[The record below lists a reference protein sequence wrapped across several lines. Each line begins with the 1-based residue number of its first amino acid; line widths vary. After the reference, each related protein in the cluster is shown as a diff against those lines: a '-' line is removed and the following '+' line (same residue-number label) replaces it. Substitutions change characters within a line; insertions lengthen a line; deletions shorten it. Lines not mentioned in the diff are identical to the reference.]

1 LRFFFAVSTSDITD
15 FRTVKTTPTIKRLWQ
30 AIAVLVIAGTFIS
43 LGLWQL
49 HRAQDLQREIS
60 SSKTVVQ
67 DERIYELSDFTSPQ
81 GSLPVA
87 AYGKSVTVTGHYI
100 ADFKA
105 PNQKG
110 ADGKVGDWHVSL
122 MQVDTDSAILVV
134 RGLWSQATA
143 SPEIVMA
150 TKVTATGR
158 IYPHQIEDHA
168 QSTPSQLSRIDSSV
182 LTSTTGDQLYDGF
195 ISATSEETRGGA
207 VSRDRISIAAPT
219 NPTATPGYYWQH
231 ISYVVIWWFMAA
243 LVLWAPFYKRREEQ

>member
-1 LRFFFAVSTSDITD
+1 M
-15 FRTVKTTPTIKRLWQ
+15 KKTPTIKKFLQ

-49 HRAQDLQREIS
+49 HRAQDLQREMNS
-60 SSKTVVQ
+60 SQQIVQ
-67 DERIYELSDFTSPQ
+67 DERIYEIGDLTSPQ
-81 GSLPVA
+81 GALPVA

-100 ADFKA
+100 SDFKA

-110 ADGKVGDWHVSL
+110 ADGKVSDWHVSL

-134 RGLWSQATA
+134 RGLWSQATT
-143 SPEIVMA
+143 SPEIVMS
-150 TKVTATGR
+150 TSVTITGR

-168 QSTPSQLSRIDSSV
+168 ESTPSQLSRIDSSV

-207 VSRDRISIAAPT
+207 VDRDRIAIAAPT

-231 ISYVVIWWFMAA
+231 ISYVVIWWLMAL